1 MDKKYFI
8 YALLQYSALLKS
20 RHEGE
25 GSAVSETHTDC
36 KESSV
41 LKSKDTFRAW

>member
-8 YALLQYSALLKS
+8 CALLQYSALLKS
-20 RHEGE
+20 RQEGE
-25 GSAVSETHTDC
+25 GSAASETDADC

-41 LKSKDTFRAW
+41 LKTKDTFRA